1 MTASEQYPSQLT
13 SADERRQRKRAK
25 KKAALARRNDRIAK
39 NGGPPETTFV
49 GKHKWLGGAVDPNT
63 GKIYG
68 IPSHSH
74 QIICITPSYT
84 NTDGEE
90 IPAEISTIPLPNE
103 FHEGQFKWLRG
114 VIYNGCLY
122 GIPAWSTQGVLKV
135 ELSTHQVTVLPLP
148 NKPSYYKSNPIPWKE
163 RVEKVDRGRWM
174 WHGGAVSTNKDG
186 VAAIYCPP
194 SNAEFVL
201 KVYLDGSDRVEEIGQ
216 PLSDGQNKWY
226 GDG

>member
-1 MTASEQYPSQLT
+1 MLC
-13 SADERRQRKRAK
+13 
-25 KKAALARRNDRIAK
+25 
-39 NGGPPETTFV
+39 
-49 GKHKWLGGAVDPNT
+49 
-63 GKIYG
+63 
-68 IPSHSH
+68 PSHSH

-84 NTDGEE
+84 NKDGEE

-103 FHEGQFKWLRG
+103 YHEGQFKWLRG

-135 ELSTHQVTVLPLP
+135 ELSTYQVTVLPLP
-148 NKPSYYKSNPIPWKE
+148 NKPSYYKSNPIPWKQ

-186 VAAIYCPP
+186 VTAIYCPP

-201 KVYLDGSDRVEEIGQ
+201 KVYLDGSDRVEEIGM
-216 PLSDGQNKWY
+216 PLSNGQNKWY
-226 GDG
+226 GE